1 MKKIRIGI
9 LVSGRG
15 SNMEAIIDKCK
26 EGYIPGEV
34 VIVISDNPDAPA
46 ISKAREK
53 GVKAIYLPP
62 GEKKTVLIGEA
73 EEEYI
78 RVLKEHKV
86 DLVLL
91 AGFMRIIKD
100 KFLEAFKERIMNIHP
115 ALLPSFKG
123 LNAQRQAWEY
133 GVKYSGCT
141 VHFVTKEVD
150 GGPIILQRVV
160 EVLDDDTPETLSE
173 RILKEEHKAY
183 PEAVKL
189 FAEGKLKLEERRV
202 RIKR

>member
-202 RIKR
+202 KIKR